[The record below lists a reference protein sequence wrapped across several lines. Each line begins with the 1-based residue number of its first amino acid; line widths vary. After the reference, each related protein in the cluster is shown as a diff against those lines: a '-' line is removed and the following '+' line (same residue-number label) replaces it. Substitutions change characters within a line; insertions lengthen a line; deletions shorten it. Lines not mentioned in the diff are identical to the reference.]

1 MSPRLPAGEKP
12 PILIAE
18 GEADALYDLALRWRR
33 RHPHSAPLLLEE
45 LERARTV
52 PEHELP
58 ADVVTMGSHVV
69 FRDRMGG
76 AEHTVQLVYP
86 ASADMAQQRISVLT
100 PIGAGLIGM
109 RRGRSIA
116 WPNRLGEPRWLEIV
130 AVIQPGPRECAA

>member
-1 MSPRLPAGEKP
+1 MSSSRPATGKP
-12 PILIAE
+12 PILLAE

-33 RHPHSAPLLLEE
+33 RHPHSAALLLQE

-52 PEHELP
+52 PESELP
-58 ADVVTMGSHVV
+58 DDVVTMGSHVV
-69 FRDRMGG
+69 FRDRAGG

-86 ASADMAQQRISVLT
+86 ASADMAQQRVSVLT

-116 WPNRLGEPRWLEIV
+116 WPNRLGEARWLDIV
-130 AVIQPGPRECAA
+130 AVIQPAPRERAA